1 MPSPRKKCK
10 QRKYVSSPMNRK
22 ENFNFYSKYTNIVLC
37 VYIYKNIFLKNE
49 MRNKFNQGNAHMF

>member
-1 MPSPRKKCK
+1 
-10 QRKYVSSPMNRK
+10 MNRK